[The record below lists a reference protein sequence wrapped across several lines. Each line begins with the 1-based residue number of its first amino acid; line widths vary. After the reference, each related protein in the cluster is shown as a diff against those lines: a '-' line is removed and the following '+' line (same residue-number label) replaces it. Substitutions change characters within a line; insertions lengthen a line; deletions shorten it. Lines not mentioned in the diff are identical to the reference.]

1 MGRAVMGGRG
11 APGAGVL
18 VLSVL
23 IGLTAEG
30 CRAQKGWCLRAA
42 GKYSLNFALTLLC
55 PGILS
60 SLLNLCTCLTGD
72 GCGPSVLGPSSGTLS
87 SLGYPGTYPNNT
99 VCEWE
104 ISVPAGSKVHFRFA
118 KLDIEDSDCQVNYLR
133 LYNGIGPERSEIVKF
148 CGLGLKVNKLIESTG
163 NQVTVQFMS
172 GIHHTGRGFYLSYS
186 TTEHTD
192 LITCLD
198 KGTDF
203 PEAEFSKYCP
213 AGCLT
218 STEEISGTIP
228 NGYRESSP
236 LCMAA
241 VHAGVVSNAVG
252 GRISVVSS
260 KGIPH
265 YEATLA
271 NNVTS
276 TGGTLSNSLFTFRT
290 NGCYGTLGLESGGVA
305 NTQLSASSVW
315 EWSNMAGQNSV
326 WAPSGAR
333 LKRAELPWS
342 PSQNDQQQWLQ
353 VDLKREKRITGIT
366 TTGSTLREY
375 QYYVSAYRVLYSY
388 NGQEWHIYREANSTQ
403 DKIFQ
408 GNINYLYEVRNN
420 FIPPIEARF
429 VRINPTLWH
438 QRIALKLEL
447 VGCQIHTVKQWPRSG
462 GRPPPAAGT
471 KRPPH
476 LGQTTHTADIRNTT
490 MPPHTD
496 KAFRHSDVT
505 LAAVLVPV
513 LVMALTVFIVTV
525 VCALH
530 WRNRKKSS
538 EGTYDLPHWDR
549 TDWWKSMKQ
558 LLPSKMVESEDSVRY
573 SSSEV
578 GRLTGRAVPRL
589 HAETEYAQPL
599 VSGVTTLGARST
611 FKPDEGPDP
620 GYSDPDLYDAPI
632 SPDVYHA
639 YAEPLPA
646 SGSEYA
652 TPIVVD
658 MGCHPSGGSSLNQPS
673 TVCSFIGAGPAS
685 LLTRTDS
692 SQSGRSAYDTPK
704 NATGQVTPTEDLTY
718 QVPQSSTQ
726 KPTGP
731 S

>member
-1 MGRAVMGGRG
+1 MGRAVMVGWG
-11 APGAGVL
+11 PTGAGVL
-18 VLSVL
+18 VLSIL
-23 IGLTAEG
+23 IILTPEG
-30 CRAQKGWCLRAA
+30 CGAQK
-42 GKYSLNFALTLLC
+42 
-55 PGILS
+55 
-60 SLLNLCTCLTGD
+60 GD
-72 GCGPSVLGPSSGTLS
+72 GCGPSLLGPTSGTLC
-87 SLGYPGTYPNNT
+87 SLGYPATYPNNT

-104 ISVPAGSKVHFRFA
+104 ISVPRGKRIHFCFA
-118 KLDIEDSDCQVNYLR
+118 ELDIEDSDCQVNYLR
-133 LYNGIGPERSEIVKF
+133 LYNGIGPERSEIVKY
-148 CGLGLKVNKLIESTG
+148 CGLKLKVKERIESTG

-172 GIHHTGRGFYLSYS
+172 GTHHTGRGFYLSYS

-236 LCMAA
+236 LCVAA

-252 GRISVVSS
+252 GKISVVNS

-265 YEATLA
+265 YEGTLA

-290 NGCYGTLGLESGGVA
+290 KGCYGTLGLESGGVA
-305 NTQLSASSVW
+305 DIQLSASSVW
-315 EWSNMAGQNSV
+315 EWNNIIGQHSV

-333 LKRAELPWS
+333 LKKAGLPWA
-342 PSQNDQQQWLQ
+342 PAHNDQQQWLQ

-375 QYYVSAYRVLYSY
+375 QYYVSAYRILYSSD
-388 NGQEWHIYREANSTQ
+388 GQQWYIYKEANSTQ
-403 DKIFQ
+403 DMVFQ
-408 GNINYLYEVRNN
+408 GNINYLQEVRNN
-420 FIPPIEARF
+420 FIPPIKARF

-438 QRIALKLEL
+438 QRIAIKFEL
-447 VGCQIHTVKQWPRSG
+447 LGCQVPIERPWTPRLNS
-462 GRPPPAAGT
+462 RPGGT
-471 KRPPH
+471 KRPPQ
-476 LGQTTHTADIRNTT
+476 LGQTTHTPDIRNTT
-490 MPPHTD
+490 MPPHTG
-496 KAFRHSDVT
+496 KDVA

-513 LVMALTVFIVTV
+513 LVMVLTAVILV
-525 VCALH
+525 VCAWH
-530 WRNRKKSS
+530 WKNRKKSS

-558 LLPSKMVESEDSVRY
+558 LLPSKMMEAEDSVRY

-578 GRLTGRAVPRL
+578 GRLTGRGAVTRL
-589 HAETEYAQPL
+589 HAEPAEYAQPL

-611 FKPDEGPDP
+611 FKPDEGP
-620 GYSDPDLYDAPI
+620 GYTDPDLYDAPI
-632 SPDVYHA
+632 APDVYHA

-646 SGSEYA
+646 SGAEYA

-658 MGCHPSGGSSLNQPS
+658 MGCHPAGGSSLNQAT
-673 TVCSFIGAGPAS
+673 TVCSFMGAAPTS
-685 LLTRTDS
+685 LVTRTDS
-692 SQSGRSAYDTPK
+692 GQSGRLAYDTPK
-704 NATGQVTPTEDLTY
+704 NVTGQATPTEDLTY
-718 QVPQSSTQ
+718 QVPQCSTQ
-726 KPTGP
+726 KPVGG